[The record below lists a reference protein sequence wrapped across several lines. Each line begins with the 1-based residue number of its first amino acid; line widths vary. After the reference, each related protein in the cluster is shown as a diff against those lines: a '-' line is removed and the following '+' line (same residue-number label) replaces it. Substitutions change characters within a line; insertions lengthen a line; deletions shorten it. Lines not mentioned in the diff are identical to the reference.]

1 MVLSLMLLLMLLTLL
16 LMLLFMTLRLVWGL
30 VRASGPCAFVPAVF
44 VRPLAASLELLELL
58 VQRAPLVEGRGGGRR
73 GRVATDGRWGRVPSA
88 IGPVVQPAA
97 IAAATALPATLLTR
111 ERLLELLV
119 ERAPLVVRHGSRGVP
134 PRCDDDECDEITEN

>member
-1 MVLSLMLLLMLLTLL
+1 MTLMLMLLTLL
-16 LMLLFMTLRLVWGL
+16 LLMVLFMTLRLDWGL
-30 VRASGPCAFVPAVF
+30 VWASGPCAFVPAVF
-44 VRPLAASLELLELL
+44 VGPLAASLELLELL

-134 PRCDDDECDEITEN
+134 RMRCDDDECDEIEEN

>member
-1 MVLSLMLLLMLLTLL
+1 MRKLTVWLVLMLTLL
-16 LMLLFMTLRLVWGL
+16 LLLTMVVLDRGL
-30 VRASGPCAFVPAVF
+30 VRTSGPRAVVPAVF
-44 VRPLAASLELLELL
+44 VGSLAAALELLELL

-119 ERAPLVVRHGSRGVP
+119 ERAPLVVRHREPERRAAEV
-134 PRCDDDECDEITEN
+134 